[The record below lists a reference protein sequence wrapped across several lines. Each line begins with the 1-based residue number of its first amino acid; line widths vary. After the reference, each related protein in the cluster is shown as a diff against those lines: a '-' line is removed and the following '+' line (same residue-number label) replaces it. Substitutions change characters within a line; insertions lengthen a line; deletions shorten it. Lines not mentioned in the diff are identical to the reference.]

1 MDKKAL
7 GKRINITRKSR
18 SLTSERLS
26 ELCEVNATYIR
37 QIEAGQKTPSLPV
50 FVDICNALE
59 VSPTYLLMDMLGKN
73 EMSQFDELSTLWSE
87 AEPDQI
93 RLVMA
98 MLRCALEEL
107 QRE

>member
-7 GKRINITRKSR
+7 GKRINMTRKSR
-18 SLTSERLS
+18 GLTSERLS

-37 QIEAGQKTPSLPV
+37 QIEAGTKVPSLPV

-59 VSPTYLLMDMLGKN
+59 ISPTYLLTDMLGKN
-73 EMSQFDELSTLWSE
+73 EMSEFDGLTALWSD

-93 RLVMA
+93 RIVTA
-98 MLRCALEEL
+98 MLRSALEEMK
-107 QRE
+107 RD

>member
-7 GKRINITRKSR
+7 GKRINIARKSR
-18 SLTSERLS
+18 RLTSERLS

-37 QIEAGQKTPSLPV
+37 QIEAGTKAPSLPV

-59 VSPTYLLMDMLGKN
+59 VSPTYLLTDMLGKN
-73 EMSQFDELSTLWSE
+73 EMSQFDKLSMLWSD

-93 RLVMA
+93 RMVIA
-98 MLRCALEEL
+98 MLRAALEEL
-107 QRE
+107 RQD

>member
-7 GKRINITRKSR
+7 GKRINIARKSR
-18 SLTSERLS
+18 RLTSERLS

-37 QIEAGQKTPSLPV
+37 QIEAGKKTPSLPV

-59 VSPTYLLMDMLGKN
+59 VSPTYLLRDMLGKN
-73 EMSQFDELSTLWSE
+73 EMSEFDELSALWND

-93 RLVMA
+93 RIVTA
-98 MLRCALEEL
+98 MLRAALEEL
-107 QRE
+107 RQD